1 MVMGT
6 LCCDAFVLEK
16 RKVRGRTT
24 TGLVV
29 KADAAANTR
38 DSDAIDRRIMLKRAK
53 LASS

>member
-1 MVMGT
+1 
-6 LCCDAFVLEK
+6 
-16 RKVRGRTT
+16 VRGRTT

-53 LASS
+53 LAS